1 MFCTELAYLKL
12 YSDKNTQESL
22 LWCEIILVAKTKP
35 SAVWERHV
43 AGKCFQNVC
52 RWVGDLPSTMLKIL
66 FYWSKQNT
74 LSSLLSKCFTRN
86 RHWFSMDELYI
97 CLSDAFQKAKINF
110 MKVKKIRHVKVPGF
124 VLHCEEKLP
133 IAKYFLNLTE
143 SCLKMNK
150 LIDYRKSSIKPPG
163 GLFNFWPLR
172 GGD

>member
-1 MFCTELAYLKL
+1 
-12 YSDKNTQESL
+12 
-22 LWCEIILVAKTKP
+22 
-35 SAVWERHV
+35 
-43 AGKCFQNVC
+43 
-52 RWVGDLPSTMLKIL
+52 
-66 FYWSKQNT
+66 
-74 LSSLLSKCFTRN
+74 
-86 RHWFSMDELYI
+86 MDELYI

-163 GLFNFWPLR
+163 GLFKQLRLLHRYQSLQNLNSPLPR
-172 GGD
+172 PLVHHRMGLFVPLLQTEDEPRVFDKDHF